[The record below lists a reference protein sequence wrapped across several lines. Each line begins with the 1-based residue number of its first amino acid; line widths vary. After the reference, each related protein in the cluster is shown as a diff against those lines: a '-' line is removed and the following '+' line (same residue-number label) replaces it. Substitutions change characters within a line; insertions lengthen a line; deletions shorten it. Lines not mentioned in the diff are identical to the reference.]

1 MSCKHLKDVFKTS
14 SRRLQNV
21 FKMSRRCL
29 KDKYFV
35 LIKTSSKRLEDVFWR
50 RMTKANIFTL
60 IKTSWRCLEDIF
72 WRRRGKTSS
81 SRWMFAGGDVWVIFS
96 HLCFKKTLN
105 ASVIYY
111 FYIQHVAKEY
121 CCLGS
126 HWVVFTKTFH
136 AALIL
141 ASSNLILCAIVR
153 NHSNFRKYWFHA
165 KHSFK
170 RSIETRFK

>member
-1 MSCKHLKDVFKTS
+1 MICLVNVLKMSSRRLQGVFKTS
-14 SRRLQNV
+14 SRRLEDVLKTNISSWLRRLRNV
-21 FKMSRRCL
+21 L
-29 KDKYFV
+29 
-35 LIKTSSKRLEDVFWR
+35 KTSSEDVWLKRIYSPWSR
-50 RMTKANIFTL
+50 R
-60 IKTSWRCLEDIF
+60 LEDIF

-81 SRWMFAGGDVWVIFS
+81 SRWMFAGGAVWVIFS
-96 HLCFKKTLN
+96 HLGFKKTLN

-111 FYIQHVAKEY
+111 FYIQHVAKEC

>member
-21 FKMSRRCL
+21 FKTSRRCL

-111 FYIQHVAKEY
+111 FYIQHVAKKILLFGIPLSCFHQNISRCTNSCFLRFDFMLY
-121 CCLGS
+121 CWKPFKLQEVLISCE
-126 HWVVFTKTFH
+126 
-136 AALIL
+136 ALI
-141 ASSNLILCAIVR
+141 
-153 NHSNFRKYWFHA
+153 
-165 KHSFK
+165 
-170 RSIETRFK
+170 

>member
-1 MSCKHLKDVFKTS
+1 MICLVNVLKMSSRRLQGVFKTS
-14 SRRLQNV
+14 SRRLEDVLKTNISSWLRRLRNV
-21 FKMSRRCL
+21 L
-29 KDKYFV
+29 
-35 LIKTSSKRLEDVFWR
+35 KTSSEDVWLKRIYSPWSR
-50 RMTKANIFTL
+50 R
-60 IKTSWRCLEDIF
+60 LEDIF